1 MQPELTR
8 EKYIELKE
16 AGASDLEISKLFGIT
31 KGAVLYRKRKWG
43 LVEKKIEEKSLC
55 WYCHKARPSL
65 CDWIAQEKHVF
76 KKHEIRRIR
85 LGSPRTNNFED
96 VVIVTECDHYEPMKK
111 LRGRKYVRKN

>member
-31 KGAVLYRKRKWG
+31 KGAVLYRKQKWG

-76 KKHEIRRIR
+76 KKHEIRRIQ